1 MESLLQQEPRKT
13 AQTKRQMSK
22 EERKM
27 EGLHIQKSI

>member
-1 MESLLQQEPRKT
+1 MESLLRQVIRKA